1 VYSDDIGSMLENH
14 PLTLMVNHDRKKLL
28 LHPLVSRFLSFKWG
42 TLGRRMAWLDL
53 GIYLIFLLCF
63 NLFMCSMAPWWAWD
77 ACNEKWRIYNNE
89 SISNGDS
96 TDGLG
101 PRHYQQWWSVL
112 TSVGAMDASETSGFE
127 NCVGDT
133 FCFPQEKTL
142 NYVLENICPVL
153 SYVCFIVSLVRMSL
167 ESIQLYNSGIRYFNE
182 VQNIL
187 ELVVYGSAM
196 MISINTYYQDHETGL
211 KIYGYTNLRI
221 YGYPGE
227 CNETRTETMEYEFF
241 GATTPRNPYVWNIAI
256 IGVMLSWLVLLMF
269 IRIISDLGVYVLM
282 MMEVFKTVSEFVSV
296 LILFMM
302 SFAVG
307 FYLLFGQLGS
317 FSTLNESLQKTAVM
331 MIGEFDYG
339 DMFGHVI
346 VNKLLHRLFFYFF
359 MVVMSIV
366 VVNLMV
372 GLAVDD
378 IDGVRKEAGTIRVK
392 MRSDQCL
399 SLEFM
404 IFASWVNLRGKLSRK
419 FLRVREKRTKISA
432 RQRWEKE
439 KLLACVL
446 TIVSFFLITY
456 NVFKTLETFV

>member
-1 VYSDDIGSMLENH
+1 
-14 PLTLMVNHDRKKLL
+14 
-28 LHPLVSRFLSFKWG
+28 
-42 TLGRRMAWLDL
+42 
-53 GIYLIFLLCF
+53 
-63 NLFMCSMAPWWAWD
+63 
-77 ACNEKWRIYNNE
+77 
-89 SISNGDS
+89 
-96 TDGLG
+96 
-101 PRHYQQWWSVL
+101 
-112 TSVGAMDASETSGFE
+112 
-127 NCVGDT
+127 
-133 FCFPQEKTL
+133 
-142 NYVLENICPVL
+142 
-153 SYVCFIVSLVRMSL
+153 MSL
-167 ESIQLYNSGIRYFNE
+167 ESIQLYNSGVGYFNE

-196 MISINTYYQDHETGL
+196 IISINTYRQDLTM
-211 KIYGYTNLRI
+211 YGFT
-221 YGYPGE
+221 GE
-227 CNETRTETMEYEFF
+227 CVADNTTETMGYEIF

-269 IRIISDLGVYVLM
+269 IRIISNLGVYVLM
-282 MMEVFKTVSEFVSV
+282 MMEVFKTVAEFVSV

-307 FYLLFGQLGS
+307 FYLLFGQLAS

-331 MIGEFDYG
+331 MIGEFEYS

-419 FLRVREKRTKISA
+419 FLRVREKRTKVSA
-432 RQRWEKE
+432 RHFKAQIKYFFCATENDIQIERDAIMELDVENSKSSKMVKE
-439 KLLACVL
+439 
-446 TIVSFFLITY
+446 I
-456 NVFKTLETFV
+456 